1 MKKVISILLTLA
13 LVATLTGCGSSPEP
27 ATSAPVEE
35 EAATEEEAPA
45 EEAAP
50 VEEEASA
57 EEEAPAEEAAEESYE
72 PVTLNIAYM
81 PNYGSLW
88 SVLTAE
94 QKGYFDEVGISIEM
108 VEFADGPT
116 IIAAMES
123 GSIDIGYIGQGAHKL
138 CINGQASIF
147 ALSHISNGDALI
159 GGAGITKI
167 EDLAGK
173 KVAYSSGSSSED
185 ILLNSL
191 NSVGMTMDDIEAVD
205 MDASAIVTAML
216 SGGVDACATWS
227 PNSLKI
233 LEEMSDATKLSD
245 NMTFADT
252 TVSLASWIVMPSYAE
267 ANRDILVRFTKGLF
281 KAMDYAADDH
291 YDEVAQYVATQ
302 VAQDYD
308 SVYEQRGDAD
318 WLTGKEVSEGA
329 ANGEVE
335 QYYEIQK
342 QGFVAAGAV
351 EADPVPAVSD
361 YVMLDVMIE
370 AGK

>member
-1 MKKVISILLTLA
+1 
-13 LVATLTGCGSSPEP
+13 
-27 ATSAPVEE
+27 
-35 EAATEEEAPA
+35 
-45 EEAAP
+45 
-50 VEEEASA
+50 
-57 EEEAPAEEAAEESYE
+57 
-72 PVTLNIAYM
+72 
-81 PNYGSLW
+81 
-88 SVLTAE
+88 
-94 QKGYFDEVGISIEM
+94 
-108 VEFADGPT
+108 
-116 IIAAMES
+116 MES

-191 NSVGMTMDDIEAVD
+191 TSVGMTMDDIEAVD

-245 NMTFADT
+245 NMTFSDT

-267 ANRDILVRFTKGLF
+267 ANKDVLVRFTKALF

-335 QYYEIQK
+335 KYYEIQK
-342 QGFVAAGAV
+342 EGFIAAGAV

-370 AGK
+370 AGQ

>member
-1 MKKVISILLTLA
+1 MKKVLSILLTA
-13 LVATLTGCGSSPEP
+13 AMIATLAGCGGKEEP
-27 ATSAPVEE
+27 AASAQEPVK
-35 EAATEEEAPA
+35 EEAPA
-45 EEAAP
+45 QEAEPAPEAEAEAPEEAEAAP
-50 VEEEASA
+50 ETS
-57 EEEAPAEEAAEESYE
+57 ESYE
-72 PVTLNIAYM
+72 PVTLKVAYM

-88 SVLTAE
+88 SVLTAQ
-94 QKGYFDEVGISIEM
+94 QKGYFEEVGITVEM

-123 GSIDIGYIGQGAHKL
+123 GSIDVGYIGQGAHKL

-159 GGAGITKI
+159 GGAGITKV

-185 ILLNSL
+185 ILVNSL
-191 NSVGMTMDDIEAVD
+191 TAAGMTMDDIEAVD

-233 LEEMSDATKLSD
+233 LEEMSDATKLTD
-245 NMTFADT
+245 NMSFKDT
-252 TVSLASWIVMPSYAE
+252 TISFASWIVMPSYAE
-267 ANRDILVRFTKGLF
+267 RNKDILVRFTKALF
-281 KAMDYAADDH
+281 KAMDYAADAN
-291 YDEVAQYVATQ
+291 YEEVSQYVATQ

-308 SVYEQRGDAD
+308 SVFAQRGDAD

-329 ANGEVE
+329 ANGQVE
-335 QYYEIQK
+335 SYYETQK

-351 EADPVPAVSD
+351 EVDPVPAVAD

>member
-27 ATSAPVEE
+27 ATSTPAEE
-35 EAATEEEAPA
+35 TAATEEAPA

-57 EEEAPAEEAAEESYE
+57 EEETPAEEAAEESYE

-88 SVLTAE
+88 SVLTAKE
-94 QKGYFDEVGISIEM
+94 KGYFEEVGITVEM

-291 YDEVAQYVATQ
+291 YDEVAQYVAAQ